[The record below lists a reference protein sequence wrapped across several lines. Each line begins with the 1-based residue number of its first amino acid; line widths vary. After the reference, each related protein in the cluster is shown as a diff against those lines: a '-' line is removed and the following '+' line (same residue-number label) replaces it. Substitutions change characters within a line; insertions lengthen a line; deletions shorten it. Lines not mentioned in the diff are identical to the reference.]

1 MLINMSVVTPL
12 KKSDLLSIPR
22 NTHGTRSQLVG
33 TLESPKVDED
43 GAKARHTFLGSL
55 DAIACG
61 IEAWFEENTGYSRK
75 VAETTVEIARALG
88 VPESDIKRWVSRRS
102 IRDMEKGRVISSLLQ
117 RLQESSCCV
126 DSGEHLREAGNQPS
140 SDPGVSRR
148 GK

>member
-12 KKSDLLSIPR
+12 KRSHLPSMPR

-33 TLESPKVDED
+33 TLDLPKVDEA
-43 GAKARHTFLGSL
+43 GEKARHTFLGRM

-61 IEAWFEENTGYSRK
+61 VEAWFEENTGYSRK

-88 VPESDIKRWVSRRS
+88 VPESDIKRWVTCRS
-102 IRDMEKGRVISSLLQ
+102 IRDMEKGRVIKTLLQ

-126 DSGEHLREAGNQPS
+126 DDGEHE
-140 SDPGVSRR
+140 